1 MPKVGKTEDRRQ
13 NKQLKSETSGKS
25 ETGGKRKAGRR
36 VGSATAPTGTMREL
50 AKHQRVTK
58 MWRAGYSIV
67 LLLIATTMV
76 LNETNAAPKESLRR
90 SPVVVAVEK
99 VSTAVVN
106 ISTVVRERVGP
117 SFPFSRDD
125 FFRDFFPDF
134 FSREYRRTSLG
145 SGVIIDGEKGYIITN
160 HHVVSNA
167 TEIKVI
173 TSDQKEYVGRVL
185 GSDFRSDL
193 AVLQIDVSRKLPEIK
208 MGNSDDL
215 MIGETVIA
223 IGNPFGLSHS
233 VTTGVVSALDRS
245 VRTEEHIYRR
255 FIQTDAS
262 INPGNS
268 GGPLLNIQGDL
279 IGINTAIY
287 QKAQGIGFAIP
298 INKAK
303 RIVRELIQ
311 EGRVR
316 FPWLGIEV
324 QELTA
329 QLKGHFDFPKEHMG
343 VLVNDVVDKSP
354 AAKAGLRRGDI
365 ILSLEDMPISS
376 PSEYRDALGE
386 YTVDDTLKLKI
397 FRKGKELT
405 VSAQPSSFPLHY
417 ARQLFYRRVGIEVGQ
432 VNEGTPEK
440 YGLKK
445 GLFVKSVRPNSKA
458 AEYGIRA
465 GDLLLR
471 INKEPIEDLESFNK
485 AISQGQHLPS
495 ITLIVQRGPIGYSLT
510 LPF

>member
-1 MPKVGKTEDRRQ
+1 MKLIHAITLV
-13 NKQLKSETSGKS
+13 LALFLACSGA
-25 ETGGKRKAGRR
+25 EA
-36 VGSATAPTGTMREL
+36 
-50 AKHQRVTK
+50 
-58 MWRAGYSIV
+58 
-67 LLLIATTMV
+67 
-76 LNETNAAPKESLRR
+76 SLRR
-90 SPVVVAVEK
+90 SAVVVAVEK
-99 VSTAVVN
+99 VSPSVVN
-106 ISTVVRERVGP
+106 ISTVVQERVGP
-117 SFPFSRDD
+117 VFPFSRDD

-134 FSREYRRTSLG
+134 FSREYTRTSLG
-145 SGVIIDGEKGYIITN
+145 SGVIIDGSKGYIITN
-160 HHVVSNA
+160 HHVVARAS
-167 TEIKVI
+167 EIKVI
-173 TSDQKEYVGRVL
+173 TSDQKQYEGRVL

-193 AVLQIDVSRKLPEIK
+193 AVLKIDVREKLPEIE

-268 GGPLLNIQGDL
+268 GGPLLNIEGDL

-329 QLKGHFDFPKEHMG
+329 QLKGHFSFPKERGG
-343 VLVNDVVDKSP
+343 VLVNDVIGKSP
-354 AAKAGLRRGDI
+354 AEKAGMKRGDI
-365 ILSLEDMPISS
+365 ILSLEDVPISS

-386 YTVDDTLKLKI
+386 YTTGDTLKLGI
-397 FRKGKELT
+397 FRKGRELT
-405 VSAQPSSFPLHY
+405 VSAKPTPFPFEY
-417 ARQLFYRRVGIEVGQ
+417 ARELLYRRVGIEIDQ
-432 VNEGTPEK
+432 VDKKTRK
-440 YGLKK
+440 TYGLNK
-445 GLFVKSVRPNSKA
+445 GVFIKSVRPDSTA
-458 AEYGIRA
+458 AEYGLRP
-465 GDLLLR
+465 GDLLLK
-471 INKEPIEDLESFNK
+471 INNTPIQGLESFNI
-485 AISQGQHLPS
+485 AISQYHHHPS
-495 ITLIVQRGPIGYSLT
+495 ITLIIQRGPIGYSLT

>member
-1 MPKVGKTEDRRQ
+1 MKFRY
-13 NKQLKSETSGKS
+13 L
-25 ETGGKRKAGRR
+25 
-36 VGSATAPTGTMREL
+36 L
-50 AKHQRVTK
+50 
-58 MWRAGYSIV
+58 V
-67 LLLIATTMV
+67 LMILLIAQTGA
-76 LNETNAAPKESLRR
+76 EASLRR

-99 VSTAVVN
+99 VSPAVVN

-117 SFPFSRDD
+117 AFPFARDD

-134 FSREYRRTSLG
+134 FSREYTRTSLG
-145 SGVIIDGEKGYIITN
+145 SGVIIDGSKGYIITN
-160 HHVVSNA
+160 HHVVERAS
-167 TEIKVI
+167 EIKVI
-173 TSDQKEYVGRVL
+173 AADQKEYEGRVL

-193 AVLQIDVSRKLPEIK
+193 AVLQIEAKRTLPEVN

-268 GGPLLNIQGDL
+268 GGPLLNIEGDL

-329 QLKGHFDFPKEHMG
+329 NLKGHFDFPKERVG
-343 VLVNDVVDKSP
+343 VLVNDVIDGSP
-354 AAKAGLRRGDI
+354 AEKAGMKRGDI
-365 ILSLEDMPISS
+365 VLSLEDIPISS
-376 PSEYRDALGE
+376 PSEYGDALGE
-386 YTVDDTLKLKI
+386 YTTGDTLKLGI
-397 FRKGKELT
+397 FRKGRELT
-405 VSAQPSSFPLHY
+405 VSVKPSPFPLEY
-417 ARQLFYRRVGIEVGQ
+417 ARELLYRRVGIEVGQ
-432 VNEGTPEK
+432 VDKKTQRE

-445 GLFVKSVRPNSKA
+445 GICIKSVRPDSTA
-458 AEYGIRA
+458 AEYGLRP
-465 GDLLLR
+465 GDLLLK
-471 INKEPIEDLESFNK
+471 INNTPIQDMESFNI
-485 AISQGQHLPS
+485 AVSQYYHLPS
-495 ITLIVQRGPIGYSLT
+495 ITLIIQRGSIGYSLT